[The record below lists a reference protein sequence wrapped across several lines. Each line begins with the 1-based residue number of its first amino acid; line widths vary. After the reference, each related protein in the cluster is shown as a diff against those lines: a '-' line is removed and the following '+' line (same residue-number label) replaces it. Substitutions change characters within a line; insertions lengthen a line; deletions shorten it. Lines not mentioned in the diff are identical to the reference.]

1 MKTSIKVGTL
11 LLVLFGAACGGGDR
25 ELAGYHRDPAPNVGG
40 LSLPDLSN
48 DGQPLALRGEP
59 GGLLVVYFGY
69 TNCPDFCPTT
79 MSDLRIARRRLDQP
93 DRVDVAMVSVDPDR
107 DIPVLADYIGSFFD
121 DGHALATDDP
131 SLLAKVA
138 APFGVSSQVT
148 TNEDGEIE
156 VAHTTQLYAIDD
168 AGVLVLTWPFGI
180 TADDLAADLE
190 QLIGGTPLLVD

>member
-1 MKTSIKVGTL
+1 MKAAIKLG
-11 LLVLFGAACGGGDR
+11 LVLLGLLTAGCGGDGR
-25 ELAGYHRDPAPNVGG
+25 ELSGYHRDPAPNVGE
-40 LSLPDLSN
+40 LSLPELTN
-48 DGQPLALRGEP
+48 DGQPLTLRAEP

-79 MSDLRIARRRLDQP
+79 MSDLRIARRRLDDP
-93 DRVDVAMVSVDPDR
+93 ERVAVAMVSVDPER
-107 DIPVLADYIGSFFD
+107 DIPVLADYVGSFFD

-148 TNEDGEIE
+148 TNETGEIE

-168 AGVLVLTWPFGI
+168 AGVLVLTWPFGV
-180 TADDLAADLE
+180 TTDDLSADLE
-190 QLIGGTPLLVD
+190 QLLEMGAV